1 MKTSLLLTLLSLIIT
16 LPASAT
22 YEEELEKAKVS
33 LPVRNEAYTQQE
45 IMDKLSPHLTP
56 AIIPFYESSLTLM
69 FAQFGAPKHP
79 VATITGGW
87 QCLLA
92 KVKDAENTPDST
104 EESQRTALLDLLALH
119 KRSLEILANPE
130 DAKAD
135 IKNLWQRVQAH
146 APCEN
151 CVNTAKHGYGV
162 QDVQAGA
169 APAAQPSSQKTP
181 SAQPTPETG
190 SATTGI
196 LTSVLGALSRAGEIF
211 TAIAKHDSDRYV
223 GTGNF

>member
-1 MKTSLLLTLLSLIIT
+1 MKTSLLLTLVSLFIT

-33 LPVRNEAYTQQE
+33 LPLRSEAYTQEE
-45 IMDKLSPHLTP
+45 IMEKLSPHLAPT
-56 AIIPFYESSLTLM
+56 IKPFYESSLTLM
-69 FAQFGAPKHP
+69 FSQFGAPKHP

-92 KVKDAENTPDST
+92 KATDAEKTPDST

-119 KRSLEILANPE
+119 KPLLEKLVKRE
-130 DAKAD
+130 ETSTE
-135 IKNLWQRVQAH
+135 IKDLWQLVNAH

-151 CVNTAKHGYGV
+151 CVRSAKHGYGV
-162 QDVQAGA
+162 QDSQTDA
-169 APAAQPSSQKTP
+169 APAAQQTPQTTP
-181 SAQPTPETG
+181 SVQPET
-190 SATTGI
+190 STSSTGI
-196 LTSVLGALSRAGEIF
+196 LTSVLGAIGRAGDVMMTVF
-211 TAIAKHDSDRYV
+211 RHDSDRYV